1 MAKYRALVDVPPGI
15 VAGQIVSFKEPLVDG
30 YKPLFTPVTAEEAK
44 EDGVK
49 TVIANPSRDEL
60 KARAAQLEITFASN
74 TPTDKLIDLI
84 KEKEAELEA
93 AKEAEGENDD
103 SDDKEA
109 DDGEGADSG
118 EDEDKE

>member
-93 AKEAEGENDD
+93 EGENDN
-103 SDDKEA
+103 SDDKET
-109 DDGEGADSG
+109 DDGEDADSG

>member
-93 AKEAEGENDD
+93 EGENDN

-109 DDGEGADSG
+109 DDGEDADSG